1 MKISTIEI
9 ENYKSI
15 KNNETLYLSDGVT
28 TIIGKNES
36 GKSNVLDLIGHIN
49 LNLPTNI
56 EHFKK
61 PNTKCVNKNTL
72 ITFKFEL
79 NDKQKS
85 CLNVESETSIIR
97 FDTAEPTFQASI
109 VEGFQKE
116 YFNKDNYTSRIQRL
130 YEIVEKYISSNNQA
144 IKSKLQMYIS
154 LVEKL
159 NTIHG
164 VNWKNNILETEKR
177 SNLINDEKVKEE
189 FKSILTYISEYIEIL
204 YYEFPTIVYYK
215 EQELKSEYKFVRDD
229 FKDLKT
235 KHGKPL
241 IDFLK
246 AVRFDE
252 EKFSDL
258 IFSTSDDV
266 KRDLKDELEENLDK
280 YINNKFNEFYK
291 QDKVKLTVDINS
303 NRISFFVKSSKANI
317 NLSER
322 SNGLKWYMN
331 LFISITANDDN
342 NSKKMLLII
351 DEPGVYLHVD
361 AQRELRKLL
370 YDLSK
375 KHQILYSTHSPFMI
389 DDQRITDIRVTQKED
404 SGITNIINNIFSD
417 DIAET
422 SKLETLSPLLN
433 SLGISHPYM
442 FGISNLKI
450 NVITEGIVDAIYLR
464 ALARLLG
471 EERFVFIPS
480 VGARNIHLIVRILWG
495 WNLKCIALFDND
507 NEGRSAERNLKK
519 DMEDVQ
525 CHLLSSD
532 NQSGDIEI
540 ENLISNSDLERME
553 INKDKL
559 ISEKRYSAI
568 KITEFMH
575 KNFSTVSD
583 ETKENFIMLFSALG
597 SKFE

>member
-1 MKISTIEI
+1 MKVSTIEI

-15 KNNETLYLSDGVT
+15 KNSEKLYLSDGVT

-36 GKSNVLDLIGHIN
+36 GKSNVLDVIGHISFN
-49 LNLPTNI
+49 STTNI
-56 EHFKK
+56 KNIQK
-61 PNTKCVNKNTL
+61 PNTKSFEKDTL
-72 ITFKFEL
+72 VTFKFEL
-79 NDKQKS
+79 SDKQKS
-85 CLNVESETSIIR
+85 CLNVMNDTSIIQ
-97 FDTAEPTFQASI
+97 FNTSEPTFRASI
-109 VEGFQKE
+109 VEGFQQE
-116 YFNKDNYTSRIQRL
+116 YFNKDNYTSRLQRL
-130 YEIVEKYISSNNQA
+130 YEIVKEYIDGNNQA
-144 IKSKLQMYIS
+144 IKNKIKEYIS
-154 LVEKL
+154 LLEKL
-159 NTIHG
+159 STMHG
-164 VNWKNNILETEKR
+164 VNWENNILEIRKG

-189 FKSILTYISEYIEIL
+189 FKSILTYISEHIEIL

-235 KHGKPL
+235 KHGKSL

-246 AVRFDE
+246 AVRFE
-252 EKFSDL
+252 EKKFKDL
-258 IFSTSDDV
+258 IFSPSDDV

-291 QDKVKLTVDINS
+291 QDKVKLTVDVNG
-303 NRISFFVKSSKANI
+303 NKISFFVKNSKVNI

-331 LFISITANDDN
+331 LFISIMANDDN

-370 YDLSK
+370 YDLSLQ
-375 KHQILYSTHSPFMI
+375 HQILYSTHSPFMI
-389 DDQRITDIRVTQKED
+389 DDQRITDIRVTQKEE

-417 DIAET
+417 GIKET

-442 FGISNLKI
+442 FGISDLKI

-464 ALARLLG
+464 ALANLLG

-480 VGARNIHLIVRILWG
+480 VGARNIHLLVRILWG
-495 WNLKCIALFDND
+495 WNLKFIALFDND
-507 NEGRSAERNLKK
+507 NEGRNAEKNLQK
-519 DMEDVQ
+519 DMEGVK
-525 CHLLSSD
+525 CHLLSSG

-540 ENLISNSDLERME
+540 ENLISNSDLERMG
-553 INKDKL
+553 IGKDKL
-559 ISEKRYSAI
+559 VTEKRYSAI
-568 KITEFMH
+568 KITEFMYE
-575 KNFSTVSD
+575 NFSTISD
-583 ETKENFIMLFSALG
+583 ETKENFILLFSALG
-597 SKFE
+597 NKFE

>member
-9 ENYKSI
+9 KNYKSI
-15 KNNETLYLSDGVT
+15 KNSEKLYLSHGVT
-28 TIIGKNES
+28 TVIGKNES
-36 GKSNVLDLIGHIN
+36 GKSNILDVIGHVSFNSAIN
-49 LNLPTNI
+49 I
-56 EHFKK
+56 KHIQK
-61 PNTKCVNKNTL
+61 PNTKCFDKDTL
-72 ITFKFEL
+72 VTFKFEL

-85 CLNVESETSIIR
+85 YLNVTNNISIIQ
-97 FDTAEPTFQASI
+97 FDTSKSKFQARI
-109 VEGFQKE
+109 VEGFQQE
-116 YFNKDNYTSRIQRL
+116 YFNKENYTLRLQRL
-130 YEIVEKYISSNNQA
+130 YEIAEEYIDGNNQTVKNK
-144 IKSKLQMYIS
+144 IKEYIS
-154 LVEKL
+154 LLESL
-159 NTIHG
+159 STIHG
-164 VNWKNNILETEKR
+164 VNWETNIIEMEKR
-177 SNLINDEKVKEE
+177 SNFINDEKVKEE
-189 FKSILTYISEYIEIL
+189 FKSTLTYISEYIEIL

-215 EQELKSEYKFVRDD
+215 EQELKSEYKFVQDD

-241 IDFLK
+241 IHFLK

-252 EKFSDL
+252 KKFNDL
-258 IFSTSDDV
+258 IFSTSDDF

-291 QDKVKLTVDINS
+291 QDNVKLTVDVNG

-331 LFISITANDDN
+331 LFISITANNDN
-342 NSKKMLLII
+342 DSKKMLLII

-442 FGISNLKI
+442 FGISDLKI

-480 VGARNIHLIVRILWG
+480 VGARNIHLLVRILWG
-495 WNLKCIALFDND
+495 WNLEFIALFDND
-507 NEGRSAERNLKK
+507 NEGRSTERDLKK
-519 DMEDVQ
+519 DMEDIQ

-540 ENLISNSDLERME
+540 ENLISNSDLEIIG

-559 ISEKRYSAI
+559 VTEKRYSAI
-568 KITEFMH
+568 KITEFMYE
-575 KNFSTVSD
+575 NFSTVSD